1 MHTHSKAKFWSLQYL
16 KGHWHLS
23 FIHCVIS
30 LVIFLLLFPSVE
42 WLTAHLFAMGPVWS
56 KNATL
61 YQPHKS
67 ERAPRPGTWK
77 KSRQKLVKV
86 LTKGIPF
93 VAKIFGG
100 ENGCERLEVR
110 LDLCNNYTDPG
121 GILLCQGQP
130 SGWEGPEHSTN
141 QMISAMTKERK
152 KQGPQQYPPK
162 ERKSP
167 LIDEKGVEGNWQPC
181 LFQHHLWKARVSSL
195 LPPCPH
201 AFLSYQTHFPPASPG
216 WKWIKIKL
224 HGTNNPIYISYPH
237 TLQKSVRI
245 WVPKSQ
251 TQPPRIRLKTKMT
264 FLKFIFCQALCCWL

>member
-1 MHTHSKAKFWSLQYL
+1 MRWWGEVFSDMTFIQRYMHTHSKAKFWSLQYL

-42 WLTAHLFAMGPVWS
+42 WLTARLFAVGPVWS

-67 ERAPRPGTWK
+67 ERAPRPRTWK

-110 LDLCNNYTDPG
+110 LDLCNHYTDPG

-130 SGWEGPEHSTN
+130 SGWEGPEYGTN
-141 QMISAMTKERK
+141 QMISEINLVQPWQKKEKNKDHSNILQRKER
-152 KQGPQQYPPK
+152 
-162 ERKSP
+162 
-167 LIDEKGVEGNWQPC
+167 
-181 LFQHHLWKARVSSL
+181 
-195 LPPCPH
+195 
-201 AFLSYQTHFPPASPG
+201 
-216 WKWIKIKL
+216 
-224 HGTNNPIYISYPH
+224 
-237 TLQKSVRI
+237 
-245 WVPKSQ
+245 VP
-251 TQPPRIRLKTKMT
+251 
-264 FLKFIFCQALCCWL
+264 WLMRRE